1 MCNKLCSRTHISYLL
16 LFIIIYYFLLLFII
30 YFIFIIIIFF
40 FFIYFYYFFLFISF
54 YSYYLLLLGR
64 QTNRHSSLQNYET
77 YFMCAQVSS
86 QNQTENT
93 YYLSGNIHISD
104 SWSISCF
111 WKKDD
116 QYLISLISY
125 YLPPPILMKFTKL
138 NIYQQK

>member
-16 LFIIIYYFLLLFII
+16 IIYYYYYFLWFIIISHYLLFFIIIYYLFYIYYYYFLLLYLFLL
-30 YFIFIIIIFF
+30 IFLI
-40 FFIYFYYFFLFISF
+40 ISF

-77 YFMCAQVSS
+77 YFMCFQVSS

-93 YYLSGNIHISD
+93 YYLSGSIHISY

-111 WKKDD
+111 WNKDD
-116 QYLISLISY
+116 QYLISQFVALSH
-125 YLPPPILMKFTKL
+125 
-138 NIYQQK
+138 